1 MKYLFPL
8 DNLLTA
14 ATGYTPTGGSINTR
28 TSVSK
33 TGGGVVTLTGDGV
46 EDATYDIEV
55 VNNTIVGTPTVSTPV
70 YTGVGNPVMSLLAAS
85 GGTAA
90 QRFGVTLIDLGTDT
104 THAFTP
110 WQGVTLQAVASGSG
124 GNSITIEVD
133 ESGIVRTGTDYAL
146 LEAITR
152 DANEYVGDAW
162 NFGAPTLNPDGT
174 IPSSAP
180 RISFGADPQVYRQ
193 YREYVDGRYVYRFS
207 PAPVRD
213 VQEGARVYAVTG
225 TRLVG
230 IQSGIFLWTYTVTT
244 LYSLLTQIIAD
255 ASCPIDVV
263 GAVTNDLSPGGMAM
277 VEMSVR
283 TVSYV
288 QSIESDG
295 TVFVRGAEL
304 DIDVTDDAPTELLT
318 ITCKRSDYIGAELW
332 EVRGT
337 VSGELADAVT
347 NVAYDGTDYDFTI
360 PQLLAPTIEPA
371 AEKSAVLDLVARDTG
386 EQLPKLCVENFV
398 LGADARDRVFT
409 YRWAQRVTEC
419 TCDDVEIDGGPDG
432 DILGTEDEYV
442 GELIPVTLQ
451 TRVQSLYNWRNT
463 FVASQASILAGTTV
477 VTGDTSLAPAGTV
490 AADVTD
496 VTSAGAA
503 DAVSLLQRVGA
514 AVKVDRVD
522 IRAANKAVALL
533 HETLVDIYD
542 TNGAALPGAAGTAW
556 DSALT
561 DLQTDFS
568 ALSTLVGSNFWRT
581 WSAYAVHAAM
591 FDEDALRVAQNAF
604 SNALLTA
611 DFDGYME
618 KWRARMDYVRTIG
631 GVSPD
636 FEGSTRPG
644 NDVWQDE
651 GGTAW
656 FESENGLLP
665 IQPGYYYHS
674 CFLSEDD
681 IPVATREF
689 GIGVGIGCVEAMKA
703 GDKLVITIN
712 ASGNVRVTYQ
722 VGDQFRVR
730 VVNGSA
736 IPLGGG
742 QTGTDTQTWRV
753 LGSVAGALADY
764 SLYKPTPGTYSTGGL
779 TFKITPGGINSAL
792 GDEFEFYI
800 EGGQFRWRK
809 NAGSWSANTQI
820 AATVAIDAPISAQFD
835 SGAAPS
841 WVIGDSYSF
850 SIAALHTLARLCS
863 PVDGARLNGDT
874 TGGTQASIAYT
885 ATMFD
890 ATERTFLF
898 ARNLTSAVA
907 ISLSV
912 WDSVHAVLL
921 WGNDY
926 NLNEGD
932 NAIDLTDDI
941 DGFSD
946 GDELRFALYDVGYPV
961 PVIPPMAGLWLGH
974 PVELELPTGAVDPG
988 VTKKRIKLGTPTR
1001 SKARLGATIQHSA
1014 VAESAFADFLDRLND
1029 AAVNHE
1035 GRFAVVWPAGTQS
1048 ECGIVKVTGDELE
1061 VEDEF
1066 DFQPA
1071 DNTDRLLKFQLSL
1084 EPVA

>member
-28 TSVSK
+28 TIVSK

-90 QRFGVTLIDLGTDT
+90 QRFGVTLVDLGTDT
-104 THAFTP
+104 TNAFTP

-124 GNSITIEVD
+124 GNSIAIEVD

-225 TRLVG
+225 SRTVTTDNGATVR
-230 IQSGIFLWTYTVTT
+230 TYASVTT
-244 LYSLLTQIIAD
+244 LYSLLTAIIAD
-255 ASCPIDVV
+255 ASRHVDVV

-277 VEMSVR
+277 VEMAVR

-288 QSIESDG
+288 QSIERDG

-360 PQLLAPTIEPA
+360 PQLLAPNIEPV
-371 AEKSAVLDLVARDTG
+371 AEKSAVLDLVTRDPG
-386 EQLPKLCVENFV
+386 DPLPKLCVENFV

-409 YRWAQRVTEC
+409 YRWTQRATEC
-419 TCDDVEIDGGPDG
+419 TCEDVEIDGGPDG
-432 DILGTEDEYV
+432 DILGTEEDYV

-463 FVASQASILAGTTV
+463 FVASQASILAGTTA
-477 VTGDTSLAPAGTV
+477 VTSDDSEAAAGTV
-490 AADVTD
+490 ATDVTD
-496 VTSAGAA
+496 VTSAGAD
-503 DAVSLLQRVGA
+503 DAVSLLQRTGA
-514 AVKVDRVD
+514 VVKVDRVD
-522 IRAANKAVALL
+522 IKAANKAVALL
-533 HETLVDIYD
+533 HSTLVNIYE
-542 TNGAALPGAAGTAW
+542 TNGETMPGAAGTAW

-561 DLQTDFS
+561 DLQTDFA

-581 WSAYAVHAAM
+581 WSAFVSGSTL
-591 FDEDALRVAQNAF
+591 FDEDAKRVAEGAF
-604 SNALLTA
+604 SSALLTA
-611 DFDGYME
+611 DFDGYIE
-618 KWRARMDYVRTIG
+618 KWRARMDYVLTIG

-656 FESENGLLP
+656 FESQNGLLP
-665 IQPGYYYHS
+665 IQPGHYYYS
-674 CFLSEDD
+674 SVLDEED

-689 GIGVGIGCVEAMKA
+689 GIGVGIGCEESLRD
-703 GDKLVITIN
+703 GDQLIITIS

-736 IPLGGG
+736 IQLGGG

-792 GDEFEFYI
+792 GDEFEFYV

-841 WVIGDSYSF
+841 WVIGDSYNF
-850 SIAALHTLARLCS
+850 RVQALHTLERVCS
-863 PVDGARLNGDT
+863 PVHSTILGSGELR
-874 TGGTQASIAYT
+874 IAYT
-885 ATMFD
+885 AAMLAGT
-890 ATERTFLF
+890 TPTWLYV
-898 ARNLTSAVA
+898 RNNGESDNEILRVRLRDVGEA
-907 ISLSV
+907 LLRSV
-912 WDSVHAVLL
+912 QYTLAP
-921 WGNDY
+921 
-926 NLNEGD
+926 GD
-932 NAIDLTDDI
+932 HAIDITADI
-941 DGFSD
+941 SA
-946 GDELRFALYDVGYPV
+946 EATATMLDVVHMPTAFPDIGL
-961 PVIPPMAGLWLGH
+961 LWLGE
-974 PVELELPTGAVDPG
+974 PFELELPTGAVDPG

-1066 DFQPA
+1066 DFQPT